1 MPHAASQE
9 SHEAVSKHNT
19 QNEGKYAVCKSYPGC
34 ETSLFALLLLELLIV
49 VATKGKGMRC
59 NVVKQ
64 VIVLQ

>member
-1 MPHAASQE
+1 ME
-9 SHEAVSKHNT
+9 VNMLC
-19 QNEGKYAVCKSYPGC
+19 CKSYAEC
-34 ETSLFALLLLELLIV
+34 VTSLFALLLLRLLIV